1 MPRPGRAGATMAI
14 GQLYEVFA
22 RSTRNDALA
31 HIGTVN
37 ATSTDFARVY
47 ARTTYD
53 EENWVEMVVVE
64 RAAFI
69 PVIELELL
77 VKPEG
82 SE

>member
-1 MPRPGRAGATMAI
+1 MAI

-22 RSTRNDALA
+22 RSAREEPLE

-37 ATSTDFARVY
+37 ATSDDFARVY

-53 EENWVEMVVVE
+53 EENWIEMVVVE
-64 RAAFI
+64 RSALI
-69 PVIELELL
+69 PVIELEPL
-77 VKPEG
+77 VKVGE